1 MDHPG
6 TNTIV
11 EERAVIEDS
20 GNTNM
25 RVIVRVRPESELE
38 RRSSYKN
45 IVTVVDDHIIVFDPK
60 KELSPLRRKRKPV
73 LSRRPKDLRLAFDR
87 VFNQYATQVDVFQA
101 STKSLVDGLME
112 GINCSVFAYGA
123 TGAGKTYTMLGTPDN
138 PGVTFLTMM
147 ELYKRIHLLREEKNC
162 TVSVSY
168 LEVEWIA
175 VSGDVHGV

>member
-1 MDHPG
+1 MDQPAVH
-6 TNTIV
+6 TMV
-11 EERAVIEDS
+11 EEKAVIEDS
-20 GNTNM
+20 SNTNM

-38 RRSSYKN
+38 RRSNYKN

-60 KELSPLRRKRKPV
+60 KEVSPLRRRRKPV

-101 STKSLVDGLME
+101 STKPLVDGLMD

-123 TGAGKTYTMLGTPDN
+123 TGAGKTYTMLGGPDN

-168 LEVEWIA
+168 LEVE
-175 VSGDVHGV
+175 